1 MEYREV
7 KERKPMQSVGN
18 RKYKGFTLLELLV
31 VLILMSLISAFA
43 FPKLYDSIS
52 SHELKKSAQDIA
64 NTIKLARYKAMVLK
78 KILNLK
84 INIYSNEL
92 TLISNSDEKIFLK
105 NISKKSNLKFYSE
118 GIMDYDSR
126 NIIIFFPD
134 GTNTGGKF
142 IIKNKKEDKI
152 TITLPNI
159 VGSIKIT

>member
-1 MEYREV
+1 
-7 KERKPMQSVGN
+7 MQSVGN
-18 RKYKGFTLLELLV
+18 RKDKGFTLLELLV

-105 NISKKSNLKFYSE
+105 NISKKINMKFYSE
-118 GIMDYDSR
+118 GKIMDYDLR